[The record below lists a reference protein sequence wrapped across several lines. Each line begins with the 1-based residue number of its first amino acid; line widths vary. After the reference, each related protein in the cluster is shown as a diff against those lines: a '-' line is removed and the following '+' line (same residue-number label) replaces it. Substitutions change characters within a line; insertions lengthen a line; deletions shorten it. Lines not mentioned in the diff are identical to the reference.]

1 MFTIALNVPC
11 IYSSLKVPFWTP
23 RTVSLSSPHSLSQ
36 FFFFFKL
43 EAVKGGPDREQE
55 IGIGPINFHHGL
67 AVGDRI
73 SQYHGNFFTS
83 ITKRDSGPFWGDE
96 HFLNLLKR

>member
-11 IYSSLKVPFWTP
+11 IYSSLKVVYFLGIVPCRQDLSPDPFWTP

-43 EAVKGGPDREQE
+43 EAVKGGHDREQE
-55 IGIGPINFHHGL
+55 MGIGPTNFHHGL
-67 AVGDRI
+67 AVGDQI
-73 SQYHGNFFTS
+73 SQYHGNFF
-83 ITKRDSGPFWGDE
+83 D
-96 HFLNLLKR
+96 LYN